1 MLAAAGLPRDALTTS
16 PTGYRLNHASCS
28 RDVDVLDAMMAA
40 ARSAIAAADLER
52 ASVLLRSALALWR
65 GPSLDCVSAAFVA
78 AESVMLEERRLSV
91 LCDLADVQ
99 FARGRSGDVIPHLTG
114 YLHAHPLDE
123 GIRLRLMRALS
134 ELGRRAD
141 ALSVYRQ
148 GRDIMVAELG
158 LEPGPALRLAEAAI
172 LRGDPVDISLT
183 GRHVC

>member
-1 MLAAAGLPRDALTTS
+1 
-16 PTGYRLNHASCS
+16 
-28 RDVDVLDAMMAA
+28 
-40 ARSAIAAADLER
+40 
-52 ASVLLRSALALWR
+52 
-65 GPSLDCVSAAFVA
+65 
-78 AESVMLEERRLSV
+78 
-91 LCDLADVQ
+91 
-99 FARGRSGDVIPHLTG
+99 
-114 YLHAHPLDE
+114 
-123 GIRLRLMRALS
+123 MRALS